1 MKTNAAFRLS
11 KQSKRF
17 MALMPFK
24 DQDQRD
30 GFRHMMIEA
39 QILGNTIVKSAKERN
54 NNRGE

>member
-24 DQDQRD
+24 GQEQRD

-39 QILGNTIVKSAKERN
+39 QVLGNTIVKSSKERN
-54 NNRGE
+54 NNKGE